1 MRRSTLIAVLAG
13 ALFGLAAAAG
23 ISLAGSGSSSSS
35 NERRTAGPAQGSA
48 QASGHAVHA
57 KRGNRRRGGRH
68 GGHRLF
74 GPAAIAFNGFADR
87 LNVSRDEL
95 HDALRGVKDRAL
107 DRAVDENVITS
118 AERDALKSCMK
129 SRRRDN
135 CNRSQARAAHRKLHR
150 ALRQRVKS
158 DAAAV
163 KAQFIDDLADELDKQ
178 PAEVDAAARAEL
190 VELLDTAVTLGF
202 VTEKGRELALGC
214 WDNPNEC
221 DRAALRA
228 EVKQRFGHGRRRG
241 GRRGH
246 P

>member
-23 ISLAGSGSSSSS
+23 ISLAGSGSSSSNES
-35 NERRTAGPAQGSA
+35 NERRTAAPTQGTS
-48 QASGHAVHA
+48 HATYA
-57 KRGNRRRGGRH
+57 KRGHRRHGGRGH

-87 LNVSRDEL
+87 LNVSRKEL
-95 HDALRGVKDRAL
+95 HAALRGVKNRAL

-150 ALRQRVKS
+150 AMRQRVRS

-163 KAQFIDDLADELDKQ
+163 KAQVIEDLADELDKQ
-178 PAEVDAAARAEL
+178 PADVEAAARAEL

-202 VTEKGRELALGC
+202 VTEKGRQLALEC
-214 WDNPNEC
+214 WDTPNEC

-228 EVKQRFGHGRRRG
+228 EVKHRLGHGHRRG